1 MIKAII
7 VDDESRARD
16 LLQKILEHEFSER
29 VKILDSVSD
38 INSAV
43 ASIKSLK
50 PDVVFLDIQ
59 MHEGTGFDLLKQINN
74 IDFEVVF
81 VTAHNEYAIQAIEF
95 SALGYIMK
103 PLRIAELKTVI
114 DKLEKHLTKLKN
126 GANSRVKVLI
136 ENYQDNQ
143 SIKKLIIN
151 HIEGFDV
158 TPIKDIIRL
167 EGDRNYTYF
176 ILSNGKRVLT
186 SKTLGEYEDLLLDH
200 GFYRIHQSTIVN
212 LRHIT
217 KYKKGTGG
225 KVEMTDGELFNVSR
239 YRKQGFLN
247 RFLGSDVD
255 E

>member
-7 VDDESRARD
+7 IDDESRARD
-16 LLQKILEHEFSER
+16 LLLKLLEQEFSDR
-29 VKILDSVSD
+29 VKVLDSIGD
-38 INSAV
+38 IPA
-43 ASIKSLK
+43 AIKAIKTLQ

-59 MHEGTGFDLLKQINN
+59 MREGSGFDILKQINN

-81 VTAHNEYAIQAIEF
+81 VTAHNEYAIKAIEF

-103 PLRIAELKTVI
+103 PLRVNELKTAI
-114 DKLEKHLTKLKN
+114 NKLETHLSRLKN
-126 GANSRVKVLI
+126 GANNRIKILI
-136 ENYQDNQ
+136 ENYQDDQ
-143 SIKKLIIN
+143 TIKKLIIN

-158 TPIKDIIRL
+158 TPVKDIIRL

-176 ILSNGKRVLT
+176 ILSNGKKVLT

-225 KVEMTDGELFNVSR
+225 KVEMSDGELFNVSR
-239 YRKQGFLN
+239 YRKRGFLN
-247 RFLGSDVD
+247 RFLGH
-255 E
+255 EMNE